1 MQPIEQARNDPHW
14 IDYAEFGERF
24 VTHAVT
30 TDRIEAAV
38 AGIAGKGMK
47 FGPFSVGPA
56 GLAGLVA
63 EGKVGRPVVV
73 RSGPHVTFEMRVPV
87 SLAVKVLLG
96 GKKLRLETVVAID
109 MTLHARTAA
118 PLLIVIDIPPIKPAD
133 VSVVLRAQAVD
144 TAGEWLL
151 DPVAGVVQR
160 EVAQRVNT
168 MLADPQAR
176 RSRVFDVEAMVAG
189 APSRHRDD
197 SAFDWIGYDE
207 FGHRFFPLIVTRER
221 VFDVVKGLAGRPIE
235 VGPFRTGPRASAT
248 VTVRGAVRLPDLT
261 ERPRRDPDH
270 GEVTFDLLLPVWLD
284 ITVDVLKANR
294 YRADVRIPLVLTA
307 RAADPLL
314 IVIDVPPP
322 NRDDIRLE
330 FSAVGMRAA
339 TLGVL
344 AGIRKQVIAQV
355 AQVVR
360 KELADPAG
368 RTIDVGA
375 RIDGTV

>member
-1 MQPIEQARNDPHW
+1 MQPIEQAHNDPQW
-14 IDYAEFGERF
+14 IEYAEFGERF

-87 SLAVKVLLG
+87 SLSVKVLLG

-176 RSRVFDVEAMVAG
+176 RSRVFDVAAMVAG
-189 APSRHRDD
+189 TPSPHRDD
-197 SAFDWIGYDE
+197 SEFDWIGYDE
-207 FGHRFFPLIVTRER
+207 FGHRFFPLIVTRDR
-221 VFDVVKGLAGRPIE
+221 VFEVVKGLAGRAIE
-235 VGPFRTGPRASAT
+235 VGPFRTGPRESAT
-248 VTVRGAVRLPDLT
+248 VTVRGAVRLPELT
-261 ERPRRDPDH
+261 ERPRPDPRHSDV
-270 GEVTFDLLLPVWLD
+270 GFDLLLPVWLD
-284 ITVDVLKANR
+284 ITVDVLKANH

-322 NRDDIRLE
+322 DREDIRLE
-330 FSAVGMRAA
+330 FSAVGLRAA
-339 TLGVL
+339 TLGAL